1 MKLSEQRIMASLLLL
16 LGFSFLL
23 IALYS
28 GQLDYILNLIK
39 SALKAAIIGS

>member
-1 MKLSEQRIMASLLLL
+1 MKLPEQRITASLLLL

-28 GQLDYILNLIK
+28 GQLEHTLNLVK
-39 SALKAAIIGS
+39 TALEAAVIGL